1 MILQV
6 ISVCCG
12 DSFCSMVVL
21 LGSVVFFVCKVASAN
36 RVPFEGFVQV
46 LAWLCRVLE
55 GLIDHPPP
63 PPELEFRV
71 DRVGVGGF
79 RV

>member
-36 RVPFEGFVQV
+36 RVLFEGFVQV
-46 LAWLCRVLE
+46 IAWFCRVLE

-63 PPELEFRV
+63 PPRT
-71 DRVGVGGF
+71 
-79 RV
+79 